1 MNFLEPVEL
10 TADPIIASQFTPQ
23 PIVSQTNKQADRI
36 GISFEGLLLIFWLMS
51 YIVGACCYRKH
62 RQQKQLI
69 RSQNIQM
76 LERMWMIS
84 SNR

>member
-1 MNFLEPVEL
+1 MNFFEPVEL
-10 TADPIIASQFTPQ
+10 TTDPIIASQFTPQ
-23 PIVSQTNKQADRI
+23 PILPQTNKQADRI
-36 GISFEGLLLIFWLMS
+36 GLSFEWLLLIFFLMS
-51 YIVGACCYRKH
+51 YIVGAYRYRKH
-62 RQQKQLI
+62 RQQKDLT